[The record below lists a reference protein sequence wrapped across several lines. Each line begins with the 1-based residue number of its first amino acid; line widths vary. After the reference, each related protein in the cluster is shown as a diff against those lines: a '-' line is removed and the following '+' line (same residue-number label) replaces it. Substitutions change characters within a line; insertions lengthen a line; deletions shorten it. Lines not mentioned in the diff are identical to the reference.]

1 MALDFTGV
9 DNDATI
15 VQELTQDKTVSEIQM
30 ERNGISG
37 NDNAKG
43 KEEDYDG
50 EDENVT
56 TVTEAANIA

>member
-1 MALDFTGV
+1 
-9 DNDATI
+9 
-15 VQELTQDKTVSEIQM
+15 M

-43 KEEDYDG
+43 KEEDDDG